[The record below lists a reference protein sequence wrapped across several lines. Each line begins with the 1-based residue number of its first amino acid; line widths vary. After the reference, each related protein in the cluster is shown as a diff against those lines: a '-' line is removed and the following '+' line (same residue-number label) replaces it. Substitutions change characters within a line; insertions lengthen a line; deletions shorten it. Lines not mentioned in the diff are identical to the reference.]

1 MNIKKN
7 FVKIFR
13 EKMIQNTYTKEEIEE
28 KGQKLKIEQKIKME
42 LIN

>member
-13 EKMIQNTYTKEEIEE
+13 EKMIQNRYTKEEIEE
-28 KGQKLKIEQKIKME
+28 KGQKLKIE
-42 LIN
+42 